1 MGNDGSFHNFHN
13 FHNHQ
18 TSKCHK
24 HISSPPLRKNKT
36 QKACRLKKGYS
47 HFQPSFFRGWA
58 AMLVFGAVAI
68 IRFQTFDQRTR
79 KLWTKHIP
87 WWDLKKHWEIKTSH
101 THTKT
106 PPSIWN
112 SPSLHQQLFS
122 TKSSQAIWEH
132 HWSQFNRYN
141 RMHHS
146 SKNFGLRS
154 LSVGGCSAGRDASWN
169 TRWDPN
175 STSLVVK

>member
-1 MGNDGSFHNFHN
+1 MS
-13 FHNHQ
+13 Q
-18 TSKCHK
+18 TNLE
-24 HISSPPLRKNKT
+24 SPAPKKNKT
-36 QKACRLKKGYS
+36 KSMSPKEGQFTLPTS
-47 HFQPSFFRGWA
+47 NHHFFTGWA

-87 WWDLKKHWEIKTSH
+87 WWDNKKNRENTTIH

-106 PPSIWN
+106 PPSI
-112 SPSLHQQLFS
+112 SLTPSLHQQLFFFK
-122 TKSSQAIWEH
+122 KSSQAIWEH
-132 HWSQFNRYN
+132 HWSQFNSYN

-154 LSVGGCSAGRDASWN
+154 VGLDSMTFKVRPKLHMGVS
-169 TRWDPN
+169 
-175 STSLVVK
+175 